1 MHCLS
6 LMNVK
11 TIGDFMKN
19 SNSIEPTVILNKN
32 DEYGF
37 LDFNSSDDLSQVIK
51 ALKKL
56 IKEDGSDV

>member
-19 SNSIEPTVILNKN
+19 SNSIEPTVILNKE
-32 DEYGF
+32 DECGF
-37 LDFNSSDDLSQVIK
+37 LDFNNPDDLSQVIK
-51 ALKKL
+51 ALRKL
-56 IKEDGSDV
+56 MKEEGSDV